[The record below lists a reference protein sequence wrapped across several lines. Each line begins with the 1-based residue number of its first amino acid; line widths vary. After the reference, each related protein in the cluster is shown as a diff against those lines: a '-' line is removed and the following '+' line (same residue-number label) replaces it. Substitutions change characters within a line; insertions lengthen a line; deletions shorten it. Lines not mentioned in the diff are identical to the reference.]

1 MAAGEG
7 KGSPELQPPAM
18 PSSELVFFVV
28 AMEVTNH
35 GIESSLM
42 DDVITAAKA
51 FFHQPLEEKQKCSNL
66 LDGQYLRENL

>member
-28 AMEVTNH
+28 AMEV
-35 GIESSLM
+35 L
-42 DDVITAAKA
+42 AAA
-51 FFHQPLEEKQKCSNL
+51 GWELFRGGDSQAVEQARPWL
-66 LDGQYLRENL
+66 LQGKIGRAHV